1 MSTGW
6 QVGDRWDHVHTH
18 GSGEWRRSGAFAA
31 RAHADAGSIGIDDG
45 WPVGS
50 LLCVSAA
57 AEFEGLFREV
67 YLTFHRRD
75 APRSSMAGA
84 SRAVLQHLVLAGPLT
99 VGEMAAHLDRAQS
112 VVSEIVTHL
121 ERDGLL
127 EREADPADRRRTL
140 VWLTE
145 AGRAALDRENRV
157 LDLPL
162 LADRAGRHA
171 TGGRRRPAGRAAR
184 LLAHAP
190 TARSPEGTPP

>member
-1 MSTGW
+1 MG
-6 QVGDRWDHVHTH
+6 G
-18 GSGEWRRSGAFAA
+18 
-31 RAHADAGSIGIDDG
+31 
-45 WPVGS
+45 PVGS
-50 LLCVSAA
+50 LLCVRAPA

-67 YLTFHRRD
+67 YLAFHRRD

-99 VGEMAAHLDRAQS
+99 VGEMAVHLDRAQS

-140 VWLTE
+140 VWLTDG
-145 AGRAALDRENRV
+145 GRAALDRENRV

-162 LADRAGRHA
+162 VATALDDMPAETAAALLAALRS
-171 TGGRRRPAGRAAR
+171 

-190 TARSPEGTPP
+190 NARPPEGTPP

>member
-1 MSTGW
+1 M
-6 QVGDRWDHVHTH
+6 DR
-18 GSGEWRRSGAFAA
+18 R
-31 RAHADAGSIGIDDG
+31 
-45 WPVGS
+45 VGS
-50 LLCVSAA
+50 LLCVGEPA

-75 APRSSMAGA
+75 APRSGMTGP

-112 VVSEIVTHL
+112 VVSDIVTHL

-145 AGRAALDRENRV
+145 AGRAALDRENQV

-162 LADRAGRHA
+162 VAAALRGLPPGAAEGLLGGLRA
-171 TGGRRRPAGRAAR
+171 

-190 TARSPEGTPP
+190 SPRSPEGTPR

>member
-1 MSTGW
+1 M
-6 QVGDRWDHVHTH
+6 
-18 GSGEWRRSGAFAA
+18 AP
-31 RAHADAGSIGIDDG
+31 ADASTRGIGCPRVPSDPSGLTMDG
-45 WPVGS
+45 RVGS

-75 APRSSMAGA
+75 APRSGLAGA

-112 VVSEIVTHL
+112 VVSDIVTHL

-145 AGRAALDRENRV
+145 AGRTALDRENQV

-162 LADRAGRHA
+162 LATALDTMPDEAAA
-171 TGGRRRPAGRAAR
+171 TLLAALRR

-190 TARSPEGTPP
+190 NSRSPEGTPP

>member
-1 MSTGW
+1 M
-6 QVGDRWDHVHTH
+6 
-18 GSGEWRRSGAFAA
+18 
-31 RAHADAGSIGIDDG
+31 DG
-45 WPVGS
+45 RVGS

-75 APRSSMAGA
+75 APRSGMAGA

-99 VGEMAAHLDRAQS
+99 VGELAAHLDRAQS
-112 VVSEIVTHL
+112 VVSDIVTH
-121 ERDGLL
+121 L

-145 AGRAALDRENRV
+145 AGRTALDRENQV

-162 LADRAGRHA
+162 LATALDTMPDEAAA
-171 TGGRRRPAGRAAR
+171 TLLAALRR

-190 TARSPEGTPP
+190 NSRSPEGTPP

>member
-1 MSTGW
+1 MG
-6 QVGDRWDHVHTH
+6 G
-18 GSGEWRRSGAFAA
+18 
-31 RAHADAGSIGIDDG
+31 
-45 WPVGS
+45 PVGS
-50 LLCVSAA
+50 LLCVRAPA

-67 YLTFHRRD
+67 YLAFHRRD

-99 VGEMAAHLDRAQS
+99 VGEMAVHLDRAQS

-140 VWLTE
+140 VWLTDG
-145 AGRAALDRENRV
+145 GRAALDRENRV

-162 LADRAGRHA
+162 VATALDGMPAETAAALLAALRS
-171 TGGRRRPAGRAAR
+171 

-190 TARSPEGTPP
+190 NARPPEGTPP

>member
-1 MSTGW
+1 M
-6 QVGDRWDHVHTH
+6 
-18 GSGEWRRSGAFAA
+18 
-31 RAHADAGSIGIDDG
+31 DG
-45 WPVGS
+45 RVGS

-67 YLTFHRRD
+67 YLPFHRRD
-75 APRSSMAGA
+75 APRSGMAGA

-112 VVSEIVTHL
+112 VVSDIVTHL

-145 AGRAALDRENRV
+145 AGRTALDRENQV

-162 LADRAGRHA
+162 LATALDTMPDEAAA
-171 TGGRRRPAGRAAR
+171 TLLAALRR

-190 TARSPEGTPP
+190 NSRSPEGTPP

>member
-1 MSTGW
+1 M
-6 QVGDRWDHVHTH
+6 
-18 GSGEWRRSGAFAA
+18 
-31 RAHADAGSIGIDDG
+31 DG
-45 WPVGS
+45 RVGS

-57 AEFEGLFREV
+57 AEFEDLFREV

-75 APRSSMAGA
+75 APRSGMAGA

-99 VGEMAAHLDRAQS
+99 VGELAAHLDRAQS
-112 VVSEIVTHL
+112 VVSDIVTHL

-145 AGRAALDRENRV
+145 AGRTALDRENQV

-162 LADRAGRHA
+162 LATALDSMPDEAAA
-171 TGGRRRPAGRAAR
+171 TLLAALRR

-190 TARSPEGTPP
+190 NSRSPEGTPP

>member
-1 MSTGW
+1 M
-6 QVGDRWDHVHTH
+6 
-18 GSGEWRRSGAFAA
+18 
-31 RAHADAGSIGIDDG
+31 G

-50 LLCVSAA
+50 LLCVSEAA

-75 APRSSMAGA
+75 APRSGMAGA

-99 VGEMAAHLDRAQS
+99 VGEMAVHLDRAQS
-112 VVSEIVTHL
+112 VVSDIVTHL

-145 AGRAALDRENRV
+145 SGRAALDRENRV

-162 LADRAGRHA
+162 LASALDGL
-171 TGGRRRPAGRAAR
+171 PAETAAALLAALR
-184 LLAHAP
+184 GLLAHAP
-190 TARSPEGTPP
+190 NARSHEGTPS